1 MMAEI
6 ARAPNVRQ
14 AAIDNAPGLTETAVE
29 FVKRQ
34 SAFVHKVTNQKTVSF
49 PSSQSA
55 SGWHQNLFMK
65 LNCNLCQLNFS
76 YLNSMESTE
85 FIEYYV

>member
-1 MMAEI
+1 MPSTRAVVTLSDVTYSSAEGRTCDRQRAAMMAEI

-34 SAFVHKVTNQKTVSF
+34 SAFVHKV
-49 PSSQSA
+49 
-55 SGWHQNLFMK
+55 M
-65 LNCNLCQLNFS
+65 
-76 YLNSMESTE
+76 Y
-85 FIEYYV
+85 